1 MVEVRK
7 IENRIYEKN
16 KNNLNVFEVVGA
28 TTKKNGI
35 LKK

>member
-16 KNNLNVFEVVGA
+16 KNNLNVFVEKQKIEFM
-28 TTKKNGI
+28 KKI
-35 LKK
+35 KII